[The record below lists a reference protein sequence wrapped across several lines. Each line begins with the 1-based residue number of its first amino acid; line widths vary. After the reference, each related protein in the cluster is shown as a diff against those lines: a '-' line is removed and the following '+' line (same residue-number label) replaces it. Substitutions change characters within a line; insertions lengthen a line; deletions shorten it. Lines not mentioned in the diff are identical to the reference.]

1 MDNCIFCKIIAREL
15 PADIVHEDEHTLS
28 FLSIN
33 PDNDGHT
40 LVIPKEHH
48 VDLITTP
55 APVLAQLME
64 SCQKVAQGVMKG
76 MQVDGYNL
84 IQNNGA
90 VAGQV
95 IFHIHFHIIPRLPDD
110 GFKHW
115 KGVPYR
121 DSEHSKEVAQKIQQS
136 I

>member
-1 MDNCIFCKIIAREL
+1 M
-15 PADIVHEDEHTLS
+15 PADIVHEDEHTIS

-40 LVIPKEHH
+40 LVVPKEHH

-55 APVLAQLME
+55 LPALTQLMNA
-64 SCQKVAQGVMKG
+64 CQKVAAGVMKG
-76 MQVDGYNL
+76 MEVDGYNL
-84 IQNNGA
+84 IQNNGS

-115 KGVPYR
+115 KGVPYE
-121 DSEHSKEVAQKIQQS
+121 SAEHSAGVAAKIS
-136 I
+136 EAILT